1 METSSYLKVAGLLAS
16 AITSTL
22 FSSAELTLS
31 RLSREEIKRIVDEG
45 GVGANRLT
53 DFLRHPRRYLGVA
66 FIVKGCSLALAA
78 VLCYSLIH
86 PPLLGFLIAAGLII
100 LLAEVIPR
108 SYAERGNSRAVVK
121 SVGLLKLSYYALFPL
136 VKPLLLL
143 GGLIYPE
150 REENGV
156 VSNEELEA
164 IQMVTDSELLEKEER
179 EMIHRIWE
187 LPDTLV
193 KEIMVPRTDMVCLD
207 VNSDLKKVLEVAV
220 ESGHS
225 RIPVY
230 KDTIDNIIGVLY
242 VKDLLKC
249 WKEGREEIDLAE
261 IVREPY
267 FVPESKRVN
276 DLFREMRLTRRHIAI
291 VVDEYGGTAGMVT
304 MEDILEEIVGEIRDE
319 YDLEEERV
327 REAEDGSYLIDARID
342 IHELNDRLGLNLPTD
357 EDVES
362 IGGLLVDHLGR
373 VPRAGEVV
381 EIGGVKFT
389 VLEADERRISKLRIE
404 APKGDVQEGGS

>member
-1 METSSYLKVAGLLAS
+1 
-16 AITSTL
+16 
-22 FSSAELTLS
+22 
-31 RLSREEIKRIVDEG
+31 
-45 GVGANRLT
+45 
-53 DFLRHPRRYLGVA
+53 
-66 FIVKGCSLALAA
+66 
-78 VLCYSLIH
+78 
-86 PPLLGFLIAAGLII
+86 
-100 LLAEVIPR
+100 
-108 SYAERGNSRAVVK
+108 
-121 SVGLLKLSYYALFPL
+121 
-136 VKPLLLL
+136 
-143 GGLIYPE
+143 
-150 REENGV
+150 
-156 VSNEELEA
+156 
-164 IQMVTDSELLEKEER
+164 
-179 EMIHRIWE
+179 
-187 LPDTLV
+187 
-193 KEIMVPRTDMVCLD
+193 
-207 VNSDLKKVLEVAV
+207 
-220 ESGHS
+220 
-225 RIPVY
+225 
-230 KDTIDNIIGVLY
+230 
-242 VKDLLKC
+242 
-249 WKEGREEIDLAE
+249 
-261 IVREPY
+261 
-267 FVPESKRVN
+267 RVN